1 MIYNTPDAK
10 KTPVSVT
17 VRLTATQIKNIKS
30 VMGIRG
36 GSNEIAVKALISS
49 VANKNLKVW

>member
-1 MIYNTPDAK
+1 MYSSPDTK

>member
-1 MIYNTPDAK
+1 MFNTPDAK
-10 KTPVSVT
+10 KTPVSVA

-36 GSNEIAVKALISS
+36 GSNEVVVKALVNS
-49 VANKNLKVW
+49 VANKKLKVW

>member
-1 MIYNTPDAK
+1 MYSSPDAK

-36 GSNEIAVKALISS
+36 GTSEIAVKALVNS
-49 VANKNLKVW
+49 VANKKLKVW